1 MIYKYNLMRTFN
13 NEDKEFWI
21 VMTKVIKYKLNHA
34 LNEMD
39 NYNLDLIINDE
50 QIKFNQYS

>member
-1 MIYKYNLMRTFN
+1 MRTFN